1 MVAPPVNRRS
11 RRRQEPSYP
20 ELGALIRAR
29 REELERSQAFVS
41 EKAGIDQST
50 LSLWE
55 QGHIGDA
62 GPAFMRLIAYL
73 GIDGAALAAANPKS
87 A

>member
-1 MVAPPVNRRS
+1 MVPPQRTRRV
-11 RRRQEPSYP
+11 RQRAASYP
-20 ELGALIRAR
+20 ELGTLIRVR

-55 QGHIGDA
+55 QGHIGDT
-62 GPAFMRLIAYL
+62 GPALIRLIGYL
-73 GIDGAALAAANPKS
+73 GIDSVALEAAIKKPA
-87 A
+87 